1 MKRLDTP
8 PKVTYAVHFR
18 TSRGAGGVEHET
30 ARAELLAASRGLP
43 LTIIDE
49 HPPLNRIFVHV
60 PPDARD
66 DFIALMPRLGYTEA
80 LTRITREFGAGRGM
94 EHREAQKVER
104 WLVGEYRRDDDR
116 VAHELIWR
124 ADDEARMERS
134 PHRRPFKMRIDG
146 EVEATLS
153 RRQRRR
159 LSCCDAMVMLNL
171 ARVDRGELV
180 VDPFAGIGGIVM
192 EARRM
197 GLEAVCGDIARALA
211 PGLREVSGGLAAIWD
226 ASALALADGSV
237 AAVVTEP
244 PYEEEAHADV
254 HAAMAEIARVLAPGG
269 SAVIL
274 LDEKM
279 ADGVLRAA
287 GKVDLAAREQ
297 YTVHRAGGMTA
308 RLVVLESEG

>member
-1 MKRLDTP
+1 MRPDRS
-8 PKVTYAVHFR
+8 PKVCYVVHFR

-30 ARAELLAASRGLP
+30 ARAELLAAARRPP
-43 LTIIDE
+43 LTVIDE
-49 HPPLNRIFVHV
+49 HPPLNRIFVTV
-60 PPDARD
+60 PPGRENELLS
-66 DFIALMPRLGYTEA
+66 LMQRLGYTEA

-94 EHREAQKVER
+94 EHREAEKVDR
-104 WLVGEYRRDDDR
+104 WLVGEYRRGDDR
-116 VAHELIWR
+116 VVHALIWR

-134 PHRRPFKMRIDG
+134 PHRRLFKMRIDG

-171 ARVDRGELV
+171 ARVDRGDLV

-192 EARRM
+192 EARRL
-197 GLEAVCGDIARALA
+197 GIEAVCGDIARALA
-211 PGLREVSGGLAAIWD
+211 PGLREVGDGLAAIWD
-226 ASALALADGSV
+226 ATNLPLPDDCAD
-237 AAVVTEP
+237 AVVTEP
-244 PYEEEAHADV
+244 PYEDEAQADV
-254 HAAMAEIARVLAPGG
+254 LAAMAEIVRVLAPGG

-279 ADGVLRAA
+279 ADDVLRAA
-287 GKVDLAAREQ
+287 SNVGLAAREQ

-308 RLVVLESEG
+308 RLVVLASEG

>member
-1 MKRLDTP
+1 MRAERP
-8 PKVTYAVHFR
+8 PKVSYAVHFR

-30 ARAELLAASRGLP
+30 ARAELLAAARKLP
-43 LTIIDE
+43 LTVIDE
-49 HPPLNRIFVHV
+49 HPPLNRVFVHV
-60 PPDARD
+60 PPHANGDL
-66 DFIALMPRLGYTEA
+66 IGLMPRLGYAEA

-94 EHREAQKVER
+94 EHREAKKIDR
-104 WLVGEYRRDDDR
+104 WLVGEYRRDEDR
-116 VAHELIWR
+116 VVHELIWR

-159 LSCCDAMVMLNL
+159 LSCCDSMAMLNL
-171 ARVDRGELV
+171 ARVDRADLV

-197 GLEAVCGDIARALA
+197 GLEAVCGDIAPALA

-226 ASALALADGSV
+226 ARSLPLPDDCA

-244 PYEEEAHADV
+244 PYSDEAHADV
-254 HAAMAEIARVLAPGG
+254 LAAMPEITRVMAPDAR
-269 SAVIL
+269 AVIL
-274 LDEKM
+274 IDEEM
-279 ADGVLRAA
+279 AADVLTATETA
-287 GKVDLAAREQ
+287 GLHAQEH
-297 YTVHRAGGMTA
+297 YTVHRAGSMTA
-308 RLVVLESEG
+308 RLVVLTS